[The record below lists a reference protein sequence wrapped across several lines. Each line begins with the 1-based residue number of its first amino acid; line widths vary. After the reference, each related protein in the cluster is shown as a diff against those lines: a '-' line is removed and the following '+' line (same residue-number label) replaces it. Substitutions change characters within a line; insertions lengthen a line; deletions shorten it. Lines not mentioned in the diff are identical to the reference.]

1 MSETHWYILRAVSG
15 QEKKVK
21 AYLEKEISI
30 QPKLQEYILQVL
42 TPSEKVYQMR
52 KSKDGK
58 TKKIAI
64 ERNFFPGYVLVQA
77 NIADGEILHTIR
89 HVPGVLGFLAVDGE
103 NPNEMP
109 RPMRE
114 SEVTRILGKVA
125 DTDEY
130 EVKHELAFIVGE
142 KVKVIDGPFSG
153 FSAVVE
159 EVFEDKKKMRV
170 IVTIFGRNTP
180 VELNYGQVEKEE

>member
-21 AYLEKEISI
+21 GYLEKEISI
-30 QPKLQEYILQVL
+30 QHLQEYILQVL

-77 NIADGEILHTIR
+77 NIANGEILHTIR
-89 HVPGVLGFLAVDGE
+89 NVPGVLGFLAVDGE

-114 SEVTRILGKVA
+114 SEITRILGKVA

-130 EVKHELAFIVGE
+130 EVKHELSFMEGE
-142 KVKVIDGPFSG
+142 KVKVVDGPFSG

-159 EVFEDKKKMRV
+159 EVYEDKKKMRV

-180 VELNYGQVEKEE
+180 VELNFGQVEKED